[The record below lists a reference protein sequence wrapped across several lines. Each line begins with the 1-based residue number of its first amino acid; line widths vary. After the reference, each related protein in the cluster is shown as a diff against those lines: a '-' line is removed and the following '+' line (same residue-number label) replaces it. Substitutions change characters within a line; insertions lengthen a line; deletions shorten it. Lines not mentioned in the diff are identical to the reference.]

1 MEISLAVEGQTDEAV
16 LRRVAVLAGVE
27 IGRAY
32 PARSREKLLSK
43 LRAYAEA
50 ARHAPWL
57 VVWDLDQ
64 SAACAPSFLRSLPE
78 TPTASFR
85 LRIAVRSVESW
96 LLADRD
102 AFGAF
107 FGVSVPRIPLQP
119 ELLDRPKE
127 TLLRLCRDSTHRH
140 IREGVP
146 PPTDSAATVGP
157 GYVATLLE
165 FVSAAWA
172 PDRAAVRSPS
182 LAGTIRAMASLRAPR

>member
-1 MEISLAVEGQTDEAV
+1 MDEAV
-16 LRRVAVLAGVE
+16 LRRVAVHVGVVV
-27 IGRAY
+27 GRAY
-32 PARSREKLLSK
+32 PARGREKLLAK

-50 ARHAPWL
+50 ARHSPWL

-64 SAACAPSFLRSLPE
+64 SAACAPSFLRTLSE

-96 LLADRD
+96 LLADHE

-107 FGVSVPRIPLQP
+107 FGVSVPRIPVQP
-119 ELLDRPKE
+119 ESLDRPKE
-127 TLLRLCRDSTHRH
+127 TLIHLCRESTHRH

-146 PPTDSAATVGP
+146 PPAGSAVAVGP
-157 GYVATLLE
+157 GYVSTLLE
-165 FVSAAWA
+165 FVSTAWA